1 MSDNSMVDDPNLNEK
16 VVLGDVENQINYT
29 LDCTDPTQDIDANCI
44 VIQKGEETQISTNG
58 G

>member
-1 MSDNSMVDDPNLNEK
+1 MVDDPNLVEK
-16 VVLGDVENQINYT
+16 FVLDEVENQIDYT
-29 LDCTDPTQDIDANCI
+29 LDCSDPTQAIDANCI